1 MADLAIAE
9 IAEYHADVLSALNL
23 YFNQML
29 TAGDLG
35 DRTEITSTRMARLE
49 ETDQRSAFFIL
60 ARLEAAFRIDY
71 EARCQKKMKDD
82 LSRLSD

>member
-1 MADLAIAE
+1 MADLAMVE

-29 TAGDLG
+29 TSGDLG

-71 EARCQKKMKDD
+71 ELDAKR
-82 LSRLSD
+82 R